1 MPFREALDR
10 RVLPPGFRSMWLI
23 SGWSEK
29 SLCGLRSGCFVR
41 WKGFV
46 VSCLFPQLLMDLFE
60 FVDTLI
66 SFSELEH
73 DFITSDSM
81 LLIPFGELYIEP
93 SNPSPCLFRF
103 LQSHVKSI
111 DIVAVMF

>member
-1 MPFREALDR
+1 M
-10 RVLPPGFRSMWLI
+10 V
-23 SGWSEK
+23 
-29 SLCGLRSGCFVR
+29 RSGRFIG

-46 VSCLFPQLLMDLFE
+46 GYCLLLQLFE

-73 DFITSDSM
+73 DFITCDSM

-111 DIVAVMF
+111 GIVAMMF